1 MIWDCY
7 AQVNLE
13 FLVIDKR
20 TFLTDKEHALQ
31 MLFGEA
37 NESQALFN
45 SEIATISDRLA
56 TAFASLKVR
65 LCLLSWG
72 VSVSLCSTCK
82 VYFRVVGAEARCPGH
97 ICDGRLALTA
107 LELWIWVAIS

>member
-1 MIWDCY
+1 
-7 AQVNLE
+7 
-13 FLVIDKR
+13 
-20 TFLTDKEHALQ
+20 

-65 LCLLSWG
+65 PCLILWH
-72 VSVSLCSTCK
+72 VSVKQCSTCE
-82 VYFRVVGAEARCPGH
+82 VYFPCCRR
-97 ICDGRLALTA
+97 RSMLSRT
-107 LELWIWVAIS
+107 

>member
-1 MIWDCY
+1 MTRSCC

-65 LCLLSWG
+65 LCLLSRRVCVRKHSICKIHFWCYRRRRIL
-72 VSVSLCSTCK
+72 SRTCS
-82 VYFRVVGAEARCPGH
+82 
-97 ICDGRLALTA
+97 
-107 LELWIWVAIS
+107 